1 MTKLLPCAGQS
12 WNLRVGVQN
21 PGETARPFS
30 PSLAGY
36 WTEARVRGPLGH
48 LDWVAYATLSGRGPV
63 REDHAL
69 NFTAAMAA
77 PPIRPHPARWLL
89 DQPAQKR
96 VERDYETNR
105 SKRNETKRYETKQ
118 KKRRIVGC
126 LRVRCPGKRLLARS
140 CVNPWCERRFR
151 LLMRTRHGHLQDQKT
166 LGSRLGSLY

>member
-1 MTKLLPCAGQS
+1 MT
-12 WNLRVGVQN
+12 
-21 PGETARPFS
+21 PFS

-69 NFTAAMAA
+69 NFSAAMAA

-89 DQPAQKR
+89 DQPEQKR

-105 SKRNETKRYETKQ
+105 SIRNETIRYDTIRNET
-118 KKRRIVGC
+118 RRNDMRRNRRSGESLGVYACAAPGRDFS
-126 LRVRCPGKRLLARS
+126 LDRV
-140 CVNPWCERRFR
+140 
-151 LLMRTRHGHLQDQKT
+151 
-166 LGSRLGSLY
+166 